1 MDIHEELRINGRQ
14 PIQGEAVT
22 ELGVFF
28 QAIVSQNAEAGFTI
42 EESIP
47 MLLSQ
52 AYTYGVSCGK
62 RDERARKRKH
72 I

>member
-22 ELGVFF
+22 ELGAFF
-28 QAIVSQNAEAGFTI
+28 QAIVTQNVENGFAI
-42 EESIP
+42 EDSIP

-52 AYTYGVSCGK
+52 EYTYCVICGK
-62 RDERARKRKH
+62 RKERARRKYT
-72 I
+72 